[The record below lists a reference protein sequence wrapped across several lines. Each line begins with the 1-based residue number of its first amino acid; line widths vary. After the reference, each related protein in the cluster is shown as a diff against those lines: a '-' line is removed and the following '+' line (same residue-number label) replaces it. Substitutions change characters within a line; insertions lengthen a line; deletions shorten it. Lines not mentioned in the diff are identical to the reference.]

1 MMKAKNEITTDMI
14 FILDRSGS
22 MGGLEAG
29 TISGFNEMLGKQ
41 KALPGKA
48 RVTTVLFDDAYE
60 VLYQRRPLAEVP
72 AMDEKQYW
80 VRGCTALLD
89 AVGRTIAGETV
100 ERMKQGPG
108 EKSDLVVVVIITD
121 DLENASREYSRTQ
134 VCQMIRSQKK
144 KGWEFIFLG
153 ANMDAVEEAGHL
165 GIAPDRAVTYFNDEE
180 GVQACYQAVG
190 SAVCS
195 MRVCSTAV
203 DDRWKEAVETD
214 RKRRG

>member
-1 MMKAKNEITTDMI
+1 MKGKKEITTDMI

-22 MGGLEAG
+22 MAGLEAG

-41 KALPGKA
+41 KALPGRA
-48 RVTTVLFDDAYE
+48 RVTTVLFDDEYE
-60 VLYQRRPLAEVP
+60 VLYERLPLDKVP
-72 AMDEKQYW
+72 AMDDDQYW

-100 ERMKQGPG
+100 ERMKQGPN

-121 DLENASREYSRTQ
+121 GLENASREYSRAQ
-134 VCQMIRSQKK
+134 VCQMIQNQKR

-153 ANMDAVEEAGHL
+153 ANMDAVTEAGNL
-165 GIAPDRAVTYFNDEE
+165 GIAPDRAVTYFNDAA
-180 GVQACYQAVG
+180 GVEACYQAVDTAMSEMRICSNEVG
-190 SAVCS
+190 SK
-195 MRVCSTAV
+195 
-203 DDRWKEAVETD
+203 WKDAVEAD